1 MKRNPLLS
9 RIAAAVLLAAA
20 LLSVPSCRKGFEKP
34 ETGRYYDITA
44 DGERYF
50 VLFDSYDDNG
60 LAKGHFYTVED
71 TLAYRHDVLAKFN
84 RNRISVQADG
94 KEVRLKYSKVSCS
107 EYVEPPYKEGDLLVY
122 RKKYCKVSATPDICF
137 GHAEGYWTS
146 LQGAEQDLSR
156 IFTQGYIKSFKKKDL
171 ELTLDL
177 YRPEGIQG
185 KRPLILFIHGG
196 AFYIGNKEEPAY
208 IDFCRHFAE
217 MGYITASMNY
227 RLGFHISKNEIERA
241 GYVALQD
248 AHAALRFLCA
258 NADEYG
264 IDPGRVFV
272 AGSSAG
278 AITALN
284 LAFMNDEVR
293 PDSSRGKKA
302 FLTNRKDLGD
312 IDSSGND
319 LKADFKIAAIANMW
333 GAITDLELMDN
344 AKTSIVSFHGEADTT
359 VPYGEGYPLAS
370 AGETLA
376 KMLSELMYGS
386 SCIDKKAEEAGLRHR
401 FYSFPGEKHALN
413 TTGKDKTPNRNHD
426 FIKSRMEEFFFEEMV
441 QETASMRWESP
452 GCYSVSGTGI
462 SDVQWKVD
470 GGFIFPEENGKV
482 RVIWCVEKN
491 HGLTAAGTYGNGI
504 GWVSQ
509 LQVDKVL

>member
-1 MKRNPLLS
+1 MNTSPILT

-20 LLSVPSCRKGFEKP
+20 IISVPSCKKGFEKP
-34 ETGRYYDITA
+34 ETGKYYDVTA
-44 DGERYF
+44 DGDRYF
-50 VLFDSYDDNG
+50 IFLDSYDERG
-60 LAKGHFYTVED
+60 SAQGHCYAVAD
-71 TLAYRHDVLAKFN
+71 TLAYRHDISVKFN
-84 RNRISVQADG
+84 RNRLSVLSDG
-94 KEVRLKYSKVSCS
+94 KEVKMKYSKISCS
-107 EYVEPPYKEGDLLVY
+107 KYEDPAYSEGDLKIF
-122 RKKYCKVSATPDICF
+122 RKKYCKVTVTPDLCF
-137 GHAEGYWTS
+137 GHAQGYWTS
-146 LQGAEQDLSR
+146 LPGVEQDVSK

-171 ELTLDL
+171 DLTLDL
-177 YRPEGIQG
+177 YRPEGIRD

-208 IDFCRHFAE
+208 IDFCQHFAE
-217 MGYITASMNY
+217 MGYVTASMNY

-241 GYVALQD
+241 GYMALQD

-264 IDPGRVFV
+264 IDPERVFV

-302 FLTNRKDLGD
+302 FLTNKKDLGD

-319 LKADFKIAAIANMW
+319 LKADFKIAAIVNMW
-333 GAITDLELMDN
+333 GAISDLELLDN

-359 VPYGEGYPLAS
+359 VPYAEGYPLAS
-370 AGETLA
+370 AGEALA

-386 SCIDKKAEEAGLRHR
+386 SCIDRKAEEAGIRHR

-413 TTGKDKTPNRNHD
+413 TTGKDKAPNKNHD
-426 FIKSRMEEFFFEEMV
+426 FIKSRVEEFFFEEMV
-441 QETASMRWESP
+441 PGTAALRWDAP
-452 GCYSVSGTGI
+452 GCYSVSGSGI
-462 SDVQWKVD
+462 SDVRWKVD
-470 GGFIFPEENGKV
+470 GGFIFPEENGNV
-482 RVIWCVEKN
+482 RVIWCEDKS
-491 HGLTAAGTYGNGI
+491 HSLTAAGTYGNGI
-504 GWVSQ
+504 GWVSS
-509 LQVDKVL
+509 LQADKGL